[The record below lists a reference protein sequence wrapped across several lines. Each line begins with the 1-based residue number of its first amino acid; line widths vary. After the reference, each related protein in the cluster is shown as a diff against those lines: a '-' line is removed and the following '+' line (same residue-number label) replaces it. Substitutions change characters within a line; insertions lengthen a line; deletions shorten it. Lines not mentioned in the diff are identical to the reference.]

1 MAALAGD
8 KEMNELLFDYG
19 VRSDL
24 SARPEWPAA
33 HGAKLP
39 NTLDAVSHTDP
50 VISPGD

>member
-8 KEMNELLFDYG
+8 KEMSELLFDYG

-24 SARPEWPAA
+24 SARPEWLAA

-39 NTLDAVSHTDP
+39 NTLEVVSHTDQA
-50 VISPGD
+50 ILLGD